1 MTTSKS
7 HVLRI
12 CQANG
17 ADLEKEKTNLNTISD
32 FNINV
37 KMKY

>member
-1 MTTSKS
+1 MTASKS

-17 ADLEKEKTNLNTISD
+17 ADLEKEKTYLNTILIST
-32 FNINV
+32 
-37 KMKY
+37 